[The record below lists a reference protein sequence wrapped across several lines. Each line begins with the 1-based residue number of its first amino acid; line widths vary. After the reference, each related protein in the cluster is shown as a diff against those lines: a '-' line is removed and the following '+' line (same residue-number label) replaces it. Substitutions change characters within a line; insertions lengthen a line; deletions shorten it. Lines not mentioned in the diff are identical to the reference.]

1 MRVEITLPCG
11 ECHGEGYLGN
21 AVFDETPC
29 KNCEQQGYRM
39 FVQDYACRDG
49 VFAEHKEEAV
59 LEDAKDEYP
68 AALTLKIL

>member
-11 ECHGEGYLGN
+11 ECHGEGYL
-21 AVFDETPC
+21 DETPC
-29 KNCEQQGYRM
+29 KNCEQQGYQM
-39 FVQDYACRDG
+39 FVQDYVCRDG
-49 VFAEHKEEAV
+49 VFAEYKELAV